1 MKRFFILFISGL
13 LSFSAPQSASA
24 QMLDDLFDDED
35 FAFSRVEEMQKEE
48 AKRREEKDEPVPAAG
63 SAAGP
68 ASVPVSAA
76 AAPAFSAGPATPV
89 PAASP
94 APVSGALPAAR
105 AGASGT
111 GSAPDF
117 SGPATPAASAGR
129 ENAPQDQRRPTFSL
143 STSSG
148 GAIGGGAPALPHLGS
163 GKAPVPSL
171 GRGRKTEDENLSL
184 FEMRAKRTK
193 IGDSNVMAFDI
204 AGIRLKMTPAEVFEH
219 AVSNGFSLKF
229 KNHNVP
235 TLDEWK
241 YRRQCMQNSVFR
253 YANVKMCIKEAAQLN
268 RNEYVNMM
276 VFENKARRETLTVE
290 FTSNFSNNQA
300 FSIRYVSKGD
310 HSLGTTE
317 EALYWKSKRRQ
328 DFLQTLIKKYGQP
341 DDELSL
347 LWGMAGLGATLN
359 AEISPSFLDAVIVL
373 EDRTMSD
380 SDFDGI
386 SMEDS
391 KETST
396 GMFSF

>member
-13 LSFSAPQSASA
+13 LSFSAPRSASA

-35 FAFSRVEEMQKEE
+35 FASSRVEEMQKKEAERQKEE
-48 AKRREEKDEPVPAAG
+48 KKDEPAPAVR
-63 SAAGP
+63 P
-68 ASVPVSAA
+68 AAA
-76 AAPAFSAGPATPV
+76 AAPAAAPVPVPSAAPSVSAGRIAA
-89 PAASP
+89 PAAGGAS
-94 APVSGALPAAR
+94 AAGAASAAGTSGR
-105 AGASGT
+105 AGTPASGT
-111 GSAPDF
+111 SD
-117 SGPATPAASAGR
+117 GR
-129 ENAPQDQRRPTFSL
+129 ANTPQDPKRSTFSL

-148 GAIGGGAPALPHLGS
+148 GPIGGGTPALPHLGS

-184 FEMRAKRTK
+184 FEMRAKKTK

-204 AGIRLKMTPAEVFEH
+204 AGVRLKMTPAEVFEH
-219 AVSNGFSLKF
+219 ATANGFALKL
-229 KNHNVP
+229 KKHNVP

-241 YRRQCMQNSVFR
+241 YRRQCMENMVFQF
-253 YANVKMCIKEAAQLN
+253 ANVKMCIKEAAQLN
-268 RNEYVNMM
+268 NNEYVNLMI
-276 VFENKARRETLTVE
+276 FENKPRRETLTVE

-300 FSIRYVSKGD
+300 YSIRYVSKGD

-373 EDRTMSD
+373 EDRTMAD
-380 SDFDGI
+380 SDFDGL
-386 SMEDS
+386 SMEDA
-391 KETST
+391 KNKST
-396 GMFSF
+396 GMFGF